1 MFEEGDFVKKLV
13 NVLIAV
19 IIVFSCF
26 FDQLGLYEHTFNIR
40 DPFTINLFLL
50 GLLVILTIY
59 FLNKIKLKNIH
70 ILQKILALLFGIFM
84 VLGDSFHQLNSWDM
98 LFYRKLAILITIIR
112 IIGYSF
118 IFIIIFNY
126 LNEWLNKSE
135 KIKKCK
141 SNFSLYFDNHPIKCS
156 FIILTLAWLIYMIAF
171 YPIILSPDPSYQ
183 ILQFFNIPTK
193 YITYAI
199 PLSDKVNLTNHHPVL
214 HTMLL
219 GGFLKLGRLF
229 GSDNLGLFFYSLF
242 QTFVLMSSLIATIYV
257 LKKENVNVKI
267 RLILLCFYAFVPM
280 FPFYAMSGV
289 KDVLYTSFIIFYG
302 IFIYLIVKNKDLN
315 KKSLLLFLI
324 NIILVALFRNNG
336 VYVVCLSLP
345 FVIIFNKKYRKSLL
359 LILIIFI
366 SFYISFDK
374 VLLPSLKITSGS
386 IREVLSIP
394 FQQTARL
401 AKESPESF
409 TKEEKEVVDDILNF
423 DTLAKRYDP
432 EKSDDVKNKY
442 DPKTT
447 NDELK
452 EYFKVWFSGLIK
464 RPDVYVEATMNN
476 VYGYFYPGHTRWYIY
491 GKYYSLING
500 EGVVDYHYNSLRG
513 LRNVLFTF
521 GKNFPYI
528 PLIGLLSN
536 IGFYGLILLT
546 LLVYI
551 IIKKKYEY
559 IFVILPSLISLLIC
573 IASPVN
579 SYFRYAMPYIFFIPF
594 VLCLFIN
601 EVKYNRKNTNN

>member
-1 MFEEGDFVKKLV
+1 MKKIK
-13 NVLIAV
+13 NTIIAI

-26 FDQLGLYEHTFNIR
+26 FDQLGLYDGTFKIR
-40 DPFTINLFLL
+40 DPFNIDLFIL
-50 GLLVILTIY
+50 GLLVVIAIY
-59 FLNKIKLKNIH
+59 FLNKIKLKKMH
-70 ILQKILALLFGIFM
+70 ILQKLLAILFAIFM
-84 VLGDSFHQLNSWDM
+84 VLGDSFHKLNSWDM
-98 LFYRKLAILITIIR
+98 LFDSPLLILITLIR
-112 IIGYSF
+112 IMGYAF
-118 IFIIIFNY
+118 IFFIIFNY
-126 LNEWLNKSE
+126 LDKWLNKNE
-135 KIKKCK
+135 KISKCK
-141 SNFSLYFDNHPIKCS
+141 SKFSLYFDNHPIKCS
-156 FIILTLAWLIYMIAF
+156 FIVLTLAWLIYIIAF

-193 YITYAI
+193 YMTYII
-199 PLSDKVNLTNHHPVL
+199 PLSDEVNLTNHHPVL

-219 GGFLKLGRLF
+219 GGFLKLGRFF

-242 QTFVLMSSLIATIYV
+242 QTFVLMSSLVATIYV

-289 KDVLYTSFIIFYG
+289 KDVIYTSLVIFYG
-302 IFIYLIVKNKDLN
+302 IFIYLIIKNKDLN
-315 KKSLLLFLI
+315 KKYLLLFLI

-336 VYVVCLSLP
+336 VYVICLSLP
-345 FVIIFNKKYRKSLL
+345 FIIIFNKKYRKSLL

-366 SFYISFDK
+366 SFYVSFDK

-401 AKESPESF
+401 VKEYPESF
-409 TKEEKEVVDDILNF
+409 TKEEKEVVDDILDF
-423 DTLAKRYDP
+423 DTLADRYEP
-432 EKSDDVKNKY
+432 EKSDAVKNEY
-442 DPKTT
+442 APETT
-447 NDELK
+447 TEELK
-452 EYFKVWFSGLIK
+452 EYFRVWFSGLCK
-464 RPDVYVEATMNN
+464 HPEVYVEATLNN

-491 GKYYSLING
+491 SDYYSLIKDD
-500 EGVVDYHYNSLRG
+500 GVVDYHYNSLSG
-513 LRNVLFTF
+513 LRSVLASF
-521 GKNFPYI
+521 GNSFPYI

-536 IGFYGLILLT
+536 IGFYGLVLLT

-601 EVKYNRKNTNN
+601 EVKYNKKNTNN